1 MKKAFSNLMKA
12 IHEGKFVYTGELE
25 PHRSIEL
32 SDVESW
38 ARTLKEAGIVAAN
51 VTDNPRS
58 DSAISSLVASY
69 LIQKNTGLETI
80 YQLRTADRNR
90 LALLSDV
97 LGAAALGLKNILALT
112 GDHTRIGTTPSS
124 KPVFDLD
131 STSLIALIHGLVHEG
146 KDLDNN
152 ELKGPRPEINVG
164 GAANPA
170 MDPLE
175 VEVLKLERKAEAGVD
190 FFQTQVVFDVEVARK
205 FLREIEHLKVPTLI
219 GIFPPRSYGQAEFFD
234 KYVPG
239 VRVPRSFMESF
250 ARFKAIENKQRRAE
264 KINEYNVEYF
274 SEFIRGVKKEKACA
288 GIHIM
293 AVGYP
298 EVIKPLMESVK

>member
-1 MKKAFSNLMKA
+1 
-12 IHEGKFVYTGELE
+12 
-25 PHRSIEL
+25 
-32 SDVESW
+32 
-38 ARTLKEAGIVAAN
+38 
-51 VTDNPRS
+51 
-58 DSAISSLVASY
+58 LVASY
-69 LIQKNTGLETI
+69 LIQRNTGLETI

-112 GDHTRIGTTPSS
+112 GDHTRTGTTPSS

-131 STSLIALIHGLVHEG
+131 STGLIALIHRMVHEG
-146 KDLDNN
+146 KDLDGN
-152 ELKGPRPEINVG
+152 EIKGPRPEVNVG
-164 GAANPA
+164 GAANPN

-175 VEVLKLERKAEAGVD
+175 IEVLKLGRKAEAGAE
-190 FFQTQVVFDVEVARK
+190 FFQTQVVFDMEVARR

-239 VRVPRSFMESF
+239 VRVPRPFMEAF
-250 ARFKAIENKQRRAE
+250 ARFKEIGDKQKRAE

-274 SEFIRGVKKEKACA
+274 SSFIREVKREKACA

-298 EVIKPLMESVK
+298 EVIRPLMESVK